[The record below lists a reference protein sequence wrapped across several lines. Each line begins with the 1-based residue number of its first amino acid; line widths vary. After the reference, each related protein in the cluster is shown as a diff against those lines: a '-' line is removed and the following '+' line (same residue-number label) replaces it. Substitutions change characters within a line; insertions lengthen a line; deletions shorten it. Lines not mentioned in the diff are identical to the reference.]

1 MDTNDLKHFIKS
13 KKFYI
18 AIAFVFLMA
27 ILAGTFSLGVAVGY
41 YKARFSYS
49 WGENYHRNFGGP
61 KQGFMKDFGRDMSG
75 SDFIEAHGTFGKV
88 LKIDGSSLVIQ
99 GVDNVEKL
107 VATDANTE
115 IRRFHDIIRLND
127 LRTDESVIVIGEPG
141 ESGQGENGQIDAK
154 FIRVLPVGSPAF
166 SPLTSPSNQ
175 INH

>member
-1 MDTNDLKHFIKS
+1 
-13 KKFYI
+13 
-18 AIAFVFLMA
+18 
-27 ILAGTFSLGVAVGY
+27 
-41 YKARFSYS
+41 
-49 WGENYHRNFGGP
+49 
-61 KQGFMKDFGRDMSG
+61 MKDFGRDMSG
-75 SDFIEAHGTFGKV
+75 RDFIEAHGTFGRV

-99 GVDNVEKL
+99 GVDNIEKL

-115 IRRFHDIIRLND
+115 IRRFHDIIKLND

-141 ESGQGENGQIDAK
+141 ENGQLIAK